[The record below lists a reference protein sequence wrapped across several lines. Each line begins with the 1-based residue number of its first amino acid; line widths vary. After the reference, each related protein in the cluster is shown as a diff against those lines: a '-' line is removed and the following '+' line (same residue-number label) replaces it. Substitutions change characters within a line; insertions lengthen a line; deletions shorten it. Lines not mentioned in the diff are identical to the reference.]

1 VRTGCGLAGTGSC
14 ESCAQGSHKDGPHQ
28 WNTGCKLCGTG
39 KYGSAVHSRTGEHH
53 CRNCP
58 AGQFR
63 DASGFTDCVT
73 CAVGQYQSETGE
85 IGCMKCIAGQF
96 TPSRGQK
103 TCEKCAIGHH
113 QSTEGKASCTT
124 CTAGRFADEMGL
136 QECKQ
141 CQEGRYN
148 TGTTNTNCKGCA
160 VGRFQGS
167 KGKTGCEPCAKG
179 YVQPDGAKA
188 SCAKC
193 PAATYAPTTGLTT
206 CESCEVGKFQAQ
218 QGQAS
223 CTACLVGQFNA
234 DKKQTACTKCAEGR
248 YQNAR
253 QATSCTQCAAGY
265 FGAAGALGSS
275 DPSYCERCTH
285 GTYNPT
291 KGSTSCTKCLK
302 GKAGQ
307 YGGHAATDENHC
319 TTCAAGRFMHM
330 DGGTHEHRAHSCDA
344 SKGECNRGAGGAFA
358 ECLAC
363 PRIDDRRYQTSVAGS
378 TTCASVSLDCKPASW
393 SNWGTCTKSCTPMTG
408 ALMNVKGESGT
419 HYRTRSP
426 EQLLP
431 CALGNA
437 ATVAAWTAATG
448 LAVDMTRCDMAWG
461 GGKECSAF
469 PLWVGD
475 TNVQGGQ
482 YYKQQQQ
489 CNQHECP
496 VDCVPRNWGAWGAC
510 TATCGSGSTTRTR
523 AIKIPEDFGGKA
535 CANGAFPQLHAQTE
549 TCNADV
555 SCDKNALPVCQT
567 NHVHC
572 DIKTHALNQARSW
585 MSSIDSKGVRYYHN
599 ILTGLSQ
606 HEKPDGFVECAAPLP
621 AKWQTS
627 KTTKRASGTGAD
639 DVSPYQTHGRN
650 TITHY
655 REGDFHELATARCI
669 NNQNCGLVDLG
680 ACHGCDT
687 EQECKDMGLSSTL
700 FVTHHRKYMAQQR
713 FNPALNKYEQAKY
726 HCKREGVDGC
736 KCTCDAHPPCVV
748 KQGYVL
754 RECKTRHSA
763 HNVASPHAHAL
774 ADDDE
779 QLACNRM
786 LHGNAYPNVPN
797 MQDCC
802 NMCTNHPKCDA
813 WEYSSTK
820 LCVLKSGAPAFKAVP
835 SDSTFA
841 VWSGC
846 RAGETC

>member
-1 VRTGCGLAGTGSC
+1 MSWNSKCTQCLAGRYGHLGYSKASQAHCHDCASGKAQLVPGQTSCTACSSCPAGKVRTGCGLAGTGSC

-136 QECKQ
+136 QECKR

-253 QATSCTQCAAGY
+253 QATSCTQCATGY

-555 SCDKNALPVCQT
+555 SCDKNALPVCQS

-572 DIKTHALNQARSW
+572 EIKTHMLNQARSW
-585 MSSIDSKGVRYYHN
+585 MSSIDTKGVRYYHN
-599 ILTGLSQ
+599 SVTGVSTYT
-606 HEKPDGFVECAAPLP
+606 KPADYVECADPLP
-621 AKWQTS
+621 QIG
-627 KTTKRASGTGAD
+627 RASC
-639 DVSPYQTHGRN
+639 
-650 TITHY
+650 
-655 REGDFHELATARCI
+655 RER
-669 NNQNCGLVDLG
+669 V
-680 ACHGCDT
+680 
-687 EQECKDMGLSSTL
+687 
-700 FVTHHRKYMAQQR
+700 
-713 FNPALNKYEQAKY
+713 
-726 HCKREGVDGC
+726 
-736 KCTCDAHPPCVV
+736 
-748 KQGYVL
+748 
-754 RECKTRHSA
+754 
-763 HNVASPHAHAL
+763 
-774 ADDDE
+774 
-779 QLACNRM
+779 
-786 LHGNAYPNVPN
+786 
-797 MQDCC
+797 
-802 NMCTNHPKCDA
+802 
-813 WEYSSTK
+813 
-820 LCVLKSGAPAFKAVP
+820 
-835 SDSTFA
+835 
-841 VWSGC
+841 
-846 RAGETC
+846 